1 MALAATPTVKTV
13 ARAITLSVPPAE
25 LAILTALVA
34 SLVASDPLV
43 TTHTGPLAKVVAL
56 TAPVASLSVAAVSVL
71 PATTRMAL
79 PAVILTVPVVSPVAN
94 LVASVVTRAEVASG
108 KSVEVSDV
116 TY

>member
-1 MALAATPTVKTV
+1 MALAAKPTVKTV

-25 LAILTALVA
+25 LAI
-34 SLVASDPLV
+34 
-43 TTHTGPLAKVVAL
+43 L

-94 LVASVVTRAEVASG
+94 LVASVVTRAGVASG

>member
-1 MALAATPTVKTV
+1 MALAAKPTVKTV

-25 LAILTALVA
+25 LAILMALVA

-79 PAVILTVPVVSPVAN
+79 PAVILTVPVAN
-94 LVASVVTRAEVASG
+94 LVALVVTRAGVASG
-108 KSVEVSDV
+108 KSVEASDV
-116 TY
+116 TC